1 MSAAAASTALV
12 PASRWADV
20 CYVALRLAGWIA
32 TCTAIV
38 AALWVLFFVLLG
50 EFTFAGAVMHLD
62 NFASRFVAADSQRQ
76 AAFEAQ
82 FWVASGVLLLIVGV
96 LRWHALADLL
106 PLKKETADGQ
116 VQGA

>member
-1 MSAAAASTALV
+1 MTAQATSAALV
-12 PASRWADV
+12 PTSRWADG

-50 EFTFAGAVMHLD
+50 EFTFAGAVLHLD

-82 FWVASGVLLLIVGV
+82 FWIASGVLFLLIGV
-96 LRWHALADLL
+96 LRRHALADLL

>member
-1 MSAAAASTALV
+1 MTGPATTAART
-12 PASRWADV
+12 PASRWADG

-38 AALWVLFFVLLG
+38 AALWVLFFILLG
-50 EFTFAGAVMHLD
+50 EFTFAGAVLHLD

-76 AAFEAQ
+76 ASFEAQ
-82 FWVASGVLLLIVGV
+82 FWIASGVLLLIVGV
-96 LRWHALADLL
+96 LRRHALADLL
-106 PLKKETADGQ
+106 PPKKETADGQ